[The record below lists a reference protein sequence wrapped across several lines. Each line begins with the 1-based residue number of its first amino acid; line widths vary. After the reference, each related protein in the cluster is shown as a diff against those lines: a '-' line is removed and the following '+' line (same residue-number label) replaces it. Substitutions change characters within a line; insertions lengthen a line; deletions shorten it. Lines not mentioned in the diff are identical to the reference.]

1 MPFIREILLILS
13 IVVKMNERITYD
25 IYKNIS
31 ERFQY
36 IGNTFL
42 KDPNVNMT
50 TLFNFGNPVSDYIHK
65 L

>member
-1 MPFIREILLILS
+1 
-13 IVVKMNERITYD
+13 MNERITYD